1 MTFADGKHP
10 GLEEKYVYQMM
21 KYATKGATHPVD
33 RMRIALHERKSR
45 GMDIR
50 ALFTNLDAQSY
61 GWEHPSGILKPES
74 LWKALGIILEHG
86 LISAVEWNLQ
96 ILPFLLERFGG
107 KENARASGLYEA
119 SDGVDYVKFSE
130 WINEPL
136 PDFHTAGH
144 GHMLSQKRH
153 LHRLQYHQRA
163 KMDSVRRNE
172 YGDAVGALTES
183 EIKAME
189 RKERI
194 KARREITPPVVFD
207 EEEDIIGQTY
217 GKYSGFHDHW
227 DSDKLHDYSSGGF
240 PAVGNEQNTPG
251 MDDSAEAQNER
262 VPSPPQ
268 RSNSAANRNVSP
280 LQKRYLREK

>member
-1 MTFADGKHP
+1 
-10 GLEEKYVYQMM
+10 
-21 KYATKGATHPVD
+21 
-33 RMRIALHERKSR
+33 
-45 GMDIR
+45 
-50 ALFTNLDAQSY
+50 
-61 GWEHPSGILKPES
+61 
-74 LWKALGIILEHG
+74 
-86 LISAVEWNLQ
+86 
-96 ILPFLLERFGG
+96 
-107 KENARASGLYEA
+107 
-119 SDGVDYVKFSE
+119 
-130 WINEPL
+130 
-136 PDFHTAGH
+136 
-144 GHMLSQKRH
+144 
-153 LHRLQYHQRA
+153 
-163 KMDSVRRNE
+163 
-172 YGDAVGALTES
+172 
-183 EIKAME
+183 ME